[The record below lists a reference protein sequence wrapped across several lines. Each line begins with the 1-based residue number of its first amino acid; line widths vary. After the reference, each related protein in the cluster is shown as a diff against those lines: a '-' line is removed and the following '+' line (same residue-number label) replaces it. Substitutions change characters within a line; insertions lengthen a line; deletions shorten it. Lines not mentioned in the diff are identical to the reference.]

1 MVQPTSTFQGDLL
14 VFSYSLWQP
23 TFKVIVEPINEVS
36 ARSEV
41 YQADLF
47 GPRVD
52 QDVLVFQ
59 VAVENPSVVAQKNCL
74 EDLGNVV

>member
-1 MVQPTSTFQGDLL
+1 MTFRSSPT
-14 VFSYSLWQP
+14 VFNSLH
-23 TFKVIVEPINEVS
+23 TFKVIVEPIDEVS
-36 ARSEV
+36 AGSEV

-59 VAVENPSVVAQKNCL
+59 VAVENPAVVAQKNCL
-74 EDLGNVV
+74 EDLSNVV

>member
-1 MVQPTSTFQGDLL
+1 M
-14 VFSYSLWQP
+14 P

-36 ARSEV
+36 AGSKV

-47 GPRVD
+47 GPRVY

-59 VAVENPSVVAQKNCL
+59 VAVENPAVVAQKNCL
-74 EDLGNVV
+74 QDLSNMV